1 MSIASQPETG
11 KTLTAVDLVE
21 KFGPIPLSRICHYKP
36 PGEATEEDVLWL
48 DDHAD
53 KLCELVE
60 GILVEKAMGSYESL
74 LAGEILA
81 LLRNYVKP
89 RKLGAVLG
97 ADGML
102 RLWPGQIRIPDV
114 SFISAAK
121 LADNALR
128 KHRVARLAPD
138 LAVEVLSDSNTDKE
152 MEQKLK
158 DYFAAG
164 TQLVWIVDPEA
175 KTLLAHTSPA
185 AGRLYRENEI
195 VPGEPVL
202 PGFELE
208 LQSLFQTDFDLS

>member
-36 PGEATEEDVLWL
+36 PGEATEEDVVWL

-74 LAGEILA
+74 LAVEIAA
-81 LLRNYVKP
+81 LLRNFVKP
-89 RKLGAVLG
+89 RKLGGVLG

-102 RLWPGQIRIPDV
+102 RLSPGLIRIPDV

-164 TQLVWIVDPEA
+164 TQLVWIVNPDA
-175 KTLLAHTSPA
+175 KTLLAHTSS
-185 AGRLYRENEI
+185 AGSRLYREKER
-195 VPGEPVL
+195 VPGDPVW
-202 PGFELE
+202 PGFELD
-208 LQSLFQTDFDLS
+208 LASLFQTGFG